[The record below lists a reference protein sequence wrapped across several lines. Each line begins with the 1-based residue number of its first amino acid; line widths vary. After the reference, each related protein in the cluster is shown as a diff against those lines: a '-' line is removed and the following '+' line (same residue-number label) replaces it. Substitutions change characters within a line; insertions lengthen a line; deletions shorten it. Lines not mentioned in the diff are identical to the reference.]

1 VLQCPSPELEL
12 IVILLLCLL
21 SPCKAIRPLHVHHH
35 HHLLLLHWVHWR
47 LLLLCVS
54 IEIEDLLLLW
64 HHHLLLLGRIHHHHG
79 VLSGA
84 TKWIEE
90 LIVGIETAHHLISLT
105 TRHEGV
111 KHHLRLSG
119 YLRRGSNHCHG
130 SLWCLACL
138 ESWGLRWYA
147 LVLLTKSCLATIISI
162 ERLEGLH
169 LTLLFKDIDPRTWRY
184 QRCIEVEEWVL
195 LSCWL
200 LLISTVKG
208 E

>member
-1 VLQCPSPELEL
+1 
-12 IVILLLCLL
+12 
-21 SPCKAIRPLHVHHH
+21 
-35 HHLLLLHWVHWR
+35 
-47 LLLLCVS
+47 LLLCVS
-54 IEIEDLLLLW
+54 IEIEDLLLLL

-138 ESWGLRWYA
+138 ES
-147 LVLLTKSCLATIISI
+147 
-162 ERLEGLH
+162 
-169 LTLLFKDIDPRTWRY
+169 
-184 QRCIEVEEWVL
+184 
-195 LSCWL
+195 
-200 LLISTVKG
+200 
-208 E
+208 

>member
-1 VLQCPSPELEL
+1 
-12 IVILLLCLL
+12 
-21 SPCKAIRPLHVHHH
+21 
-35 HHLLLLHWVHWR
+35 
-47 LLLLCVS
+47 
-54 IEIEDLLLLW
+54 
-64 HHHLLLLGRIHHHHG
+64 
-79 VLSGA
+79 
-84 TKWIEE
+84 
-90 LIVGIETAHHLISLT
+90 
-105 TRHEGV
+105 
-111 KHHLRLSG
+111 
-119 YLRRGSNHCHG
+119 
-130 SLWCLACL
+130 LWCLACL